1 MIRIVLFT
9 FVMLI
14 FGGRALALGAYF
26 ASGQAVVDERLRR
39 YAERRIVGR
48 ENS

>member
-1 MIRIVLFT
+1 MIRIILFT

-14 FGGRALALGAYF
+14 FWGRALTLAAYF
-26 ASGQAVVDERLRR
+26 ASGQAVVDDRLRR

-48 ENS
+48 EN